1 MDFDKHLI
9 KNVIEE
15 INRLK
20 EQLADLEKFA
30 DELSEEEKESI
41 KKETLE
47 QLINNTKILE
57 KMKSGDLKCSTEI
70 EEAKKVKTFLFDL
83 FISLKISE
91 T

>member
-1 MDFDKHLI
+1 MDIDKHLI

-20 EQLADLEKFA
+20 EQLGDLEKFA

-47 QLINNTKILE
+47 QLINNTRILE
-57 KMKSGDLKCSTEI
+57 RMKSGDLKCTTEI
-70 EEAKKVKTFLFDL
+70 EEAKKV
-83 FISLKISE
+83 
-91 T
+91 

>member
-20 EQLADLEKFA
+20 DQLADLEKFA
-30 DELSEEEKESI
+30 DELSVEERESI
-41 KKETLE
+41 KKETFE

-70 EEAKKVKTFLFDL
+70 EDAKKVNK
-83 FISLKISE
+83 KIYLIYLE

>member
-20 EQLADLEKFA
+20 EQLADLDKFA
-30 DELSEEEKESI
+30 DELSEEERESI

-70 EEAKKVKTFLFDL
+70 EEAKKV
-83 FISLKISE
+83 
-91 T
+91 